1 MTSTYFTGFISIIFD
16 HFIFF
21 LNLNF
26 HLYLYDYISISIL
39 KFYFVTLFYSL
50 YDWLNILSLIR
61 SPLVTL
67 STSYNIVLSFFFI
80 ITKSENFGIGI
91 VVGIA
96 HTLRHIE
103 CIFLYRYTCTE
114 SPNLFLLIFILPS
127 KINPDFKFLIVSN
140 LVDVDP
146 HP

>member
-80 ITKSENFGIGI
+80 ITKSENRFGIGI
-91 VVGIA
+91 VVG
-96 HTLRHIE
+96 
-103 CIFLYRYTCTE
+103 
-114 SPNLFLLIFILPS
+114 LLIP
-127 KINPDFKFLIVSN
+127 
-140 LVDVDP
+140 
-146 HP
+146 